1 MDKHESFVLERWLK
15 AHHPESKF
23 YGVYHEKSEDYDN
36 GWTVWTSADH
46 MKGYKAGYIDH
57 PFCHELI
64 KGLDAEM
71 QVKYFDEL
79 VDIVCQ
85 LSEGVNN
92 LNYKRGAYGPRPI
105 TLNSYI
111 LTKIHTASV
120 PQILEAYYSA
130 LKGE

>member
-1 MDKHESFVLERWLK
+1 MNKHEKLALERYCENEGSN
-15 AHHPESKF
+15 HNN
-23 YGVYHEKSEDYDN
+23 YHLDETGMRYKN
-36 GWTVWTSADH
+36 GSLTIAI
-46 MKGYKAGYIDH
+46 Y